1 VLFDA
6 AADGSR
12 NACSSLVSTGVDAG
26 PPLLLLLLVLLPL
39 WLLAAL
45 STATAAVVLML
56 LLPALASSHCL
67 AAVLVCS
74 SMDVRLDVLHA
85 SVPTLLYGNRRQRQ
99 QKDVE
104 LMQ

>member
-1 VLFDA
+1 MLFDA

-12 NACSSLVSTGVDAG
+12 NAFSSLVSIGVDAG
-26 PPLLLLLLVLLPL
+26 PPLLLLLLLLI
-39 WLLAAL
+39 AAL

-74 SMDVRLDVLHA
+74 SMDVRLAAVLHA
-85 SVPTLLYGNRRQRQ
+85 SVPTLLYGITRT
-99 QKDVE
+99 E
-104 LMQ
+104 AAEGF